1 MSLAL
6 RHVRRLPALALIGLV
21 RGYQLLV
28 SPLLGQT
35 CRFYPSCSAYAV
47 GALREHGALRGTW
60 LSVRRVGRCHPWNPG
75 GVDPVPPAR
84 ARTTGCTADGTAG
97 DTPEHPH
104 DRIRPPASDGPPTT
118 SAPAA

>member
-1 MSLAL
+1 MTVLAGL
-6 RHVRRLPALALIGLV
+6 RRLPAWLLIGVV
-21 RGYQLLV
+21 RAYQLLV

-60 LSVRRVGRCHPWNPG
+60 LSIRRVARCHPWNPG

-84 ARTTGCTADGTAG
+84 RRTA
-97 DTPEHPH
+97 HR
-104 DRIRPPASDGPPTT
+104 DRTSDRPDDGPPTS